1 METAT
6 VPEEPILLKIPPP
19 SPAEPPCQLVILQTV
34 YHQSP
39 GQDAAGSESRVGR
52 TLASDEQPYIRHTRA
67 GDEWKPLDTD
77 WIPDPGLVV
86 IENRG
91 TQFRVN
97 PTEAEKAE
105 AARKTVIVA
114 ADPQCDPSVGPTPFA
129 EIPPGESL
137 TLSPREIDRW
147 RIKCAVGSVAITIS
161 AYPK

>member
-39 GQDAAGSESRVGR
+39 GKDAVGSESRVGR
-52 TLASDEQPYIRHTRA
+52 TLASDEQPYVRHTRA
-67 GDEWKPLDTD
+67 GEEWKPLDTD

-97 PTEAEKAE
+97 PTEVEKVE
-105 AARKTVIVA
+105 AALKTLLVA
-114 ADPQCDPSVGPTPFA
+114 VDGSDGLEPIPFA
-129 EIPPGESL
+129 LIPPGESFVAF
-137 TLSPREIDRW
+137 PQEIARW
-147 RIKCAVGSVAITIS
+147 RIKCASGSVAITIS